1 MNTIL
6 GKKPEKEELNKQKE
20 QISAVLKEDNNEIP
34 LEKALV
40 ISTVAHPLVV
50 FLFWL
55 FIKILIFILALL
67 GIVLPIFTKPE
78 PKVKDIEFIIVNKPE
93 QKPINKDTNLRSDR
107 DSRAGGKHDPKRKI
121 SDPEPSTSVSKPQ
134 PATPPPKKATTKVKK
149 KPQQPAKKPAQTA
162 PKVPPRPIP
171 RQRVSMPKRQAPN
184 PFSVPVPV
192 PKNVP
197 KPQPAFGGPVT
208 SGPIGQS
215 APTSEP
221 APIMSA
227 GSSGQNTIRR
237 APSYSVG
244 GGNPGNPGPG
254 NPDGRPGVDA
264 LKEPDFGPYMRE
276 LQRRIKRRWNPPRG
290 NKSKRVVLLFKV
302 SRDGRLLSLKVHTP
316 SGQPESD
323 RAALEAVKAAAPFS
337 PLPSEYR
344 GDDIDIQFTF
354 DYNVFGIGGQQF

>member
-6 GKKPEKEELNKQKE
+6 GKKPENEDLKKQKE
-20 QISAVLKEDNNEIP
+20 QLSAVLKDDNSEIP
-34 LEKALV
+34 FEKALV
-40 ISTVAHPLVV
+40 ISTVAHPLVA

-55 FIKILIFILALL
+55 FVKILIFILAFL
-67 GIVLPIFTKPE
+67 GIALPLFMKPE

-93 QKPINKDTNLRSDR
+93 QKPINKKTNLRSDR
-107 DSRAGGKHDPKRKI
+107 NSRAGGKHDPKRKI
-121 SDPEPSTSVSKPQ
+121 SDPEPITSNAKPQ
-134 PATPPPKKATTKVKK
+134 QATPPPKKATTKV
-149 KPQQPAKKPAQTA
+149 QKKPASPPKPKAQA
-162 PKVPPRPIP
+162 PKVPPRPTPRQKASIP
-171 RQRVSMPKRQAPN
+171 RVQAPN
-184 PFSVPVPV
+184 PFSMPVPV
-192 PKNVP
+192 PKNTPRPRPTV
-197 KPQPAFGGPVT
+197 GGPIT

-237 APSYSVG
+237 NPSYSMG

-264 LKEPDFGPYMRE
+264 IKEPDFGPYMRE

-302 SRDGRLLSLKVHTP
+302 SKDGRLLSLKVHTP

-323 RAALEAVKAAAPFS
+323 KAAIQAVKTAAPFR
-337 PLPSEYR
+337 PLPPEYR